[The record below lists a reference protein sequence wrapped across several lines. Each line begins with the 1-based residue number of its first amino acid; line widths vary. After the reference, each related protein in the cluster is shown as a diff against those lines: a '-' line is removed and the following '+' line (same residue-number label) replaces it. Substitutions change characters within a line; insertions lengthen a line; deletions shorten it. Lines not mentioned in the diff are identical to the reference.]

1 MMSRITAVI
10 AVAGALFTQTS
21 SVLLA
26 QHAQEFTGVYY
37 CEGTDASGTPYRGT
51 THIGKQKDAYYVH
64 WTIAGHLT
72 AVGIG
77 VAKGNTLAVSYYGP
91 STGVVLYTRTDA
103 GLTGE
108 WTQPNAGG
116 AIFSETLTRI
126 PEQELHR
133 RPLPSEKAPT
143 PVPPGLPGRSA

>member
-1 MMSRITAVI
+1 MSRITTVI
-10 AVAGALFTQTS
+10 AVAGALFAQSS

-37 CEGTDASGTPYRGT
+37 CEGTDGSGTRYTGT
-51 THIGKQKDAYYVH
+51 THIGRQMDAYYVH

-77 VAKGNTLAVSYYGP
+77 VARGDALAVSYYGP
-91 STGVVLYTRTDA
+91 SSGVVLYTRTDA
-103 GLTGE
+103 GLTGD
-108 WTQPNAGG
+108 WTQPGAGG

-126 PEQELHR
+126 PEKELHR
-133 RPLPSEKAPT
+133 RPLPPEKAPT
-143 PVPPGLPGRSA
+143 PVPLGLPGRSA